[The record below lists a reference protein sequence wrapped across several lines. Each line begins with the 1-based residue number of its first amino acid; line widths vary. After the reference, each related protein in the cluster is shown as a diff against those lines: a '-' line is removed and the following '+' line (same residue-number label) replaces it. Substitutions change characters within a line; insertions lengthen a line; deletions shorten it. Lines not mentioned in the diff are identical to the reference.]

1 MPWDFIA
8 FSLFSYHCIFT
19 IFFDSWYFTYFLW
32 FSLSI
37 CSLEVTVHW
46 NSPLWGASLAFWLPF
61 TYLLFTLEVLA
72 AYYLPYGL
80 YFCIALVSCFL
91 QGSLDYLNVLLW
103 LLLTWALVEVAYYLL
118 ITWDLVEVSH
128 LLTYLPYGLIF
139 DVMDLMYD
147 VLLIMPHFCVCS
159 IPMSH
164 GRVVLCSLR
173 VSPTLDLVLH
183 SPCIFSLPVCVDLV
197 LGAPWVHFSTFAC
210 LWLIL
215 DVTADMMDVSRC
227 WSILVCGSLFWGRGC
242 YDAFTTL
249 PLAGGRYMW
258 WCGSRDHGVYAGNPC
273 AVAFRMFFFA
283 FTWDLV
289 DVSPP
294 VTSLWLLPLL
304 VCWHPAEVVVLVSVI
319 LHAIGTRCILH
330 CHPLPG
336 TCVPFTYLFCF
347 GVVPHAFDSC
357 VASVWGSLIRCDD
370 CAYHKEHG
378 PPSVSQK
385 RSRMLNLRDGVYP
398 GERYEYCPEGC

>member
-1 MPWDFIA
+1 MA
-8 FSLFSYHCIFT
+8 FT
-19 IFFDSWYFTYFLW
+19 
-32 FSLSI
+32 
-37 CSLEVTVHW
+37 
-46 NSPLWGASLAFWLPF
+46 
-61 TYLLFTLEVLA
+61 
-72 AYYLPYGL
+72 
-80 YFCIALVSCFL
+80 
-91 QGSLDYLNVLLW
+91 
-103 LLLTWALVEVAYYLL
+103 
-118 ITWDLVEVSH
+118 
-128 LLTYLPYGLIF
+128 F

-183 SPCIFSLPVCVDLV
+183 SPCIFSSPVCVDLV

-227 WSILVCGSLFWGRGC
+227 WNILVCGSFVFEVVAAIMRLLLYF
-242 YDAFTTL
+242 
-249 PLAGGRYMW
+249 LAGGRYMW

-330 CHPLPG
+330 CHSLPG
-336 TCVPFTYLFCF
+336 TWSPLLITLFWCCTACFWLLRGLGRSLGAMTVLTINSMGLPLLARNGAGCWTCEMGCIRGRGTNTVPRGVRGRKWPLPLLFFTWQLCIPGTWWMCPVVAYDGDSWSWWSQLRELHGSPCVWCLDDFT
-347 GVVPHAFDSC
+347 D
-357 VASVWGSLIRCDD
+357 
-370 CAYHKEHG
+370 
-378 PPSVSQK
+378 
-385 RSRMLNLRDGVYP
+385 
-398 GERYEYCPEGC
+398 

>member
-1 MPWDFIA
+1 
-8 FSLFSYHCIFT
+8 
-19 IFFDSWYFTYFLW
+19 
-32 FSLSI
+32 
-37 CSLEVTVHW
+37 
-46 NSPLWGASLAFWLPF
+46 
-61 TYLLFTLEVLA
+61 
-72 AYYLPYGL
+72 
-80 YFCIALVSCFL
+80 
-91 QGSLDYLNVLLW
+91 
-103 LLLTWALVEVAYYLL
+103 
-118 ITWDLVEVSH
+118 
-128 LLTYLPYGLIF
+128 
-139 DVMDLMYD
+139 
-147 VLLIMPHFCVCS
+147 MPHFCVCS

-183 SPCIFSLPVCVDLV
+183 SPCIFSSPVCVDLV

-242 YDAFTTL
+242 YCAFTTL
-249 PLAGGRYMW
+249 FLAGGRYMW

-330 CHPLPG
+330 CHSLPG
-336 TCVPFTYLFCF
+336 MCPFYLFTLFWCCTACF
-347 GVVPHAFDSC
+347 WLLRGLRVGVAH
-357 VASVWGSLIRCDD
+357 
-370 CAYHKEHG
+370 
-378 PPSVSQK
+378 
-385 RSRMLNLRDGVYP
+385 
-398 GERYEYCPEGC
+398 

>member
-91 QGSLDYLNVLLW
+91 QGSLDYLNVLPW
-103 LLLTWALVEVAYYLL
+103 LLLAY
-118 ITWDLVEVSH
+118 
-128 LLTYLPYGLIF
+128 YLPYGLYLLTTCLMAFTF

-183 SPCIFSLPVCVDLV
+183 SPCIFSSPVCVDLV

-227 WSILVCGSLFWGRGC
+227 WSILVCGSLFE
-242 YDAFTTL
+242 
-249 PLAGGRYMW
+249 
-258 WCGSRDHGVYAGNPC
+258 V
-273 AVAFRMFFFA
+273 VAAMMR
-283 FTWDLV
+283 LLLY
-289 DVSPP
+289 
-294 VTSLWLLPLL
+294 LWLVEGICDDVGVETTECMLETLVPWRSGCFSLL
-304 VCWHPAEVVVLVSVI
+304 
-319 LHAIGTRCILH
+319 
-330 CHPLPG
+330 LPG
-336 TCVPFTYLFCF
+336 TWWMCPLLSLHYGFYLYLSVDTLPKWLYWSALYFTPLVRAAFCIAILYLGLGGCVPFTYYFVF
-347 GVVPHAFDSC
+347 GVVPHAFDSLRPPVG
-357 VASVWGSLIRCDD
+357 VA
-370 CAYHKEHG
+370 H
-378 PPSVSQK
+378 
-385 RSRMLNLRDGVYP
+385 
-398 GERYEYCPEGC
+398 